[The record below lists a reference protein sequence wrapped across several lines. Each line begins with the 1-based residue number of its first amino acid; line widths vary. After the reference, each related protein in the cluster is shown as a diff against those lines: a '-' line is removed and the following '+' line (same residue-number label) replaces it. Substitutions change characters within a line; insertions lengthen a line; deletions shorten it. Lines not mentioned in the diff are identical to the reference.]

1 MNPLLIY
8 SIKASVYVAAFYFVF
23 IVLLSKDTRYGR
35 NRAFILLSVLTSLI
49 LPLTTIRTAGPV
61 NFPFF
66 GKTLGE
72 VLVTVSGSTAP
83 PKISALDPMQ
93 TLFIVYLTGTFFF
106 GSKLLINMAELAFII
121 FRNKIDGT
129 HIIRLQGLNTIA
141 FSGLGYIFINAD
153 LPAEETEAIM
163 KHEQNHLDHLHFFD
177 IVFIETAGILLWFN
191 PFIHMFNRS
200 LRAVHEYQADEE
212 CIRTGTPVLSYQK
225 ILMNQVFQTKIFSI
239 SNSFSNPSFLKKRM
253 IMMTKKRSTTLANLK
268 LLLVLPV
275 IAIVM
280 IAFSS
285 CRDKSKATSPQPDTE
300 NKVVVGDQAPPEA
313 PPPPPPPEPYT
324 VTKGDTIWTQV
335 EEMPV
340 FSGGDAALL
349 RYIAENTKYPEAAKK
364 NGIQGRVI
372 TRFCVTSEG
381 NVSQVSILKGVDPEL
396 DAESVRV
403 ISSLPPFKPGKQGGK
418 PVPVWYMVPITFTL
432 N

>member
-1 MNPLLIY
+1 MNLLLIY
-8 SIKASVYVAAFYFVF
+8 SIKASVYIAAFYFVF
-23 IVLLSKDTRYGR
+23 IVLLSKDTRYDR
-35 NRAFILLSVLTSLI
+35 NRAFILLSVLSSLI
-49 LPLTTIRTAGPV
+49 LPLITIRTASPV

-72 VLVTVSGSTAP
+72 VLVTASYSTTSP
-83 PKISALDPMQ
+83 EISALDPMQ
-93 TLFIVYLTGTFFF
+93 KIFIVYLAGALVF
-106 GSKLLINMAELAFII
+106 GSKLLINMVELAFII
-121 FRNKIDGT
+121 FRNKIYGT
-129 HIIRLQGLNTIA
+129 HIIRLQDLNTIA

-153 LPAEETEAIM
+153 LPAEETEEIL
-163 KHEQNHLDHLHFFD
+163 KHEQNHLDRLHFLD

-200 LRAVHEYQADEE
+200 LRAVHEYQADEG

-225 ILMNQVFQTKIFSI
+225 ILMNQVFKTKIFSI

-285 CRDKSKATSPQPDTE
+285 CRDKNKATSPQPDTE
-300 NKVVVGDQAPPEA
+300 KKVVVGDQAPPDA
-313 PPPPPPPEPYT
+313 PPPPPPPVPYT
-324 VTKGDTIWTQV
+324 VTKGDTIWTEV

-340 FSGGDAALL
+340 FPGGDAALL
-349 RYIAENTKYPEAAKK
+349 KFIAENTKYPDAAKK
-364 NGIQGRVI
+364 NGIQGKVI
-372 TRFCVTSEG
+372 ARFCVTSEG

-396 DAESVRV
+396 DIESMRV
-403 ISSLPPFKPGKQGGK
+403 IKSLPEFKPGKQGGK

-432 N
+432 Q